1 MLHLPSIPPF
11 TLCSLVK
18 EIKGLLEI
26 PTISLGQFLGHN
38 YYVLMILYAP
48 MAFSNVKGY
57 KGLLRAA
64 ISESFIIMAMLEF
77 FHTINVIR
85 TYNLSNTRRIF
96 CIIKSILLVFLII
109 NEIIT
114 FYPTAVKNWDKY
126 ELERSGKL
134 THSALAQ
141 SIGAISVVGF
151 IWKHIFIL
159 LRFE

>member
-1 MLHLPSIPPF
+1 M
-11 TLCSLVK
+11 TLTGFCF
-18 EIKGLLEI
+18 IKQLQGLLEI

-48 MAFSNVKGY
+48 MAFSNVKGH

-64 ISESFIIMAMLEF
+64 ISESFIIMATLEF
-77 FHTINVIR
+77 FHTINIIR
-85 TYNLSNTRRIF
+85 TYNLSRDRRLF

-114 FYPTAVKNWDKY
+114 FFPTAVKNWDKY

-151 IWKHIFIL
+151 IWKQVFTL
-159 LRFE
+159 LRFK